1 MKLEIGKRIRNIG
14 RDCAHYQEEGTITKV
29 LFGDGNYGLCNVRWE
44 DEEETVMLAKDMA
57 EPYWTGYIYITRS
70 SDKNFPPECVFHCA
84 NGRLY
89 GKSGKAGCYRFENFD
104 EIYIRL
110 SGSYIYAKEVKGLYD
125 EHTGKAKRGEDR
137 DAGRED
143 Y

>member
-29 LFGDGNYGLCNVRWE
+29 LFDDGNYGLCNVRWG

-57 EPYWTGYIYITRS
+57 EPYWTGYIYVSIS
-70 SDKNFPPECVFHCA
+70 SDKSFPPECVFHCLD
-84 NGRLY
+84 GRLY
-89 GKSGKAGCYRFENFD
+89 TASGKAGLYRFESFN
-104 EIYIRL
+104 ELWKRL
-110 SGSYIYAKEVKGLYD
+110 ADGGICVNEVKGLYD